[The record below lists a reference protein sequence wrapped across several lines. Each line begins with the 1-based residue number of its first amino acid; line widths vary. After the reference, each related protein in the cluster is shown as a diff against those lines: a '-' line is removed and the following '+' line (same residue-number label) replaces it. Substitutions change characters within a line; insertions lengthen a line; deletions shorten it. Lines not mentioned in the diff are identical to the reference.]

1 MISYIDELEAIFDIY
16 EAERLT
22 EGEIFQRAIELVK
35 KHKFDRDY
43 MFDLNDTI
51 FNRGYSFQFVV
62 PKLDSEKFD
71 LKKYETLCL
80 NVGKSQEKTEN
91 LISYL
96 KDVNDFRLGLAS
108 IHMLKVKYLISLGY
122 LPDNIEFINN
132 NSNLD
137 LRALLFKSYE
147 YDLEAKAIIIESLE
161 YFGIPYPTLE
171 YMEFRLDVEYLLWTI
186 ERNDPSRGYLKV
198 NTLKIALNI
207 APKEYYSRYN
217 KKYYNEKFSKV
228 TKEYLKLI
236 DQKCI
241 NTIKSRWGK
250 DGYTVDGTGYRLLY
264 QLLTKK

>member
-1 MISYIDELEAIFDIY
+1 MFSYIDELEAIFDIY

-122 LPDNIEFINN
+122 LPDNIEFIESQRNF
-132 NSNLD
+132 LQ
-137 LRALLFKSYE
+137 ALKT
-147 YDLEAKAIIIESLE
+147 SLE
-161 YFGIPYPTLE
+161 SELIPQLE
-171 YMEFRLDVEYLLWTI
+171 KQNV
-186 ERNDPSRGYLKV
+186 KV
-198 NTLKIALNI
+198 
-207 APKEYYSRYN
+207 
-217 KKYYNEKFSKV
+217 
-228 TKEYLKLI
+228 LKLDGRDKPYQNVSKI
-236 DQKCI
+236 YKEI
-241 NTIKSRWGK
+241 GYGK
-250 DGYTVDGTGYRLLY
+250 N
-264 QLLTKK
+264 